1 MQNVLGT
8 AYLYRTLGDMAQ
20 RESRKFHHPVPEV
33 TSAQPSP
40 KKAARNIYWFN
51 WLSYAI
57 AVALLAGA
65 GFRQL
70 YANQPIFGANDWS
83 DYFSLLAW
91 GFVAEATRDAIE
103 DGCAW
108 LEITRIEIILSI

>member
-1 MQNVLGT
+1 M
-8 AYLYRTLGDMAQ
+8 
-20 RESRKFHHPVPEV
+20 
-33 TSAQPSP
+33 
-40 KKAARNIYWFN
+40 
-51 WLSYAI
+51 SYAI

-103 DGCAW
+103 DGCA
-108 LEITRIEIILSI
+108 